1 MNLDFLID
9 KIWSNF
15 AYDLA
20 IDLGTAN
27 TKVYVKGKG
36 IVIREPSAV
45 AQHKKTKA
53 ILAIGREAKKMVGK
67 TPANIL
73 AIRPLRD
80 GVISDFDVAEAMLR
94 YYIKKVHETRFIF
107 PPKIP
112 RPRVVIGIPS
122 GVTEVERKAVLD
134 AAMRGG
140 ARKVYLIEEPMAA
153 AIGANLPV
161 EEARGS
167 MIADIGGGTT
177 EIAVIS
183 LGGIVCN
190 RSLRVAGDEMD
201 GEIVSWAKEKH
212 NLLIGERTAEE
223 IKIAIGSAWEMEV
236 ESGMESKASLR
247 GRELRTGLPKEIEVG
262 QSEIRQS
269 LQKPLKQILANIK
282 EVIEE
287 VPPELLSDIYR
298 DGITLTGGSSLL
310 AGIDKLVAEETKVPV
325 KITEDPLTTVV
336 RGCGK
341 TLDEI
346 ELLEKVRVVWG
357 DVKS

>member
-1 MNLDFLID
+1 MSLDSFID
-9 KIWSNF
+9 RIWSNF
-15 AYDLA
+15 SYDLA

-27 TKVYVKGKG
+27 TKVYIKGKG

-45 AQHKKTKA
+45 AQHKRTKA
-53 ILAIGREAKKMVGK
+53 ILAIGNEAKKMVGK

-94 YYIKKVHETRFIF
+94 YYIRKVHESRLIF
-107 PPKIP
+107 PPKIS

-134 AAMRGG
+134 AATRGG

-153 AIGANLPV
+153 AIGAGLPV

-183 LGGIVCN
+183 LGGIVAN
-190 RSLRVAGDEMD
+190 RSIRIAGDEMD
-201 GEIVSWAKEKH
+201 EEIVGWAKGKH

-223 IKIAIGSAWEMEV
+223 LKIAIGSAWGKNEKQGEP
-236 ESGMESKASLR
+236 KASLR
-247 GRELRTGLPKEIEVG
+247 GRCLTSGLPKEVEVT
-262 QSEIRQS
+262 QSEVREA
-269 LQKPLKQILANIK
+269 LQKPLREIVLNVK

-287 VPPELLSDIYR
+287 VPPELLSDIYH
-298 DGITLTGGSSLL
+298 DGIVLTGGSSLL
-310 AGIDKLVAEETKVPV
+310 ADIDKLIAEETKVPV
-325 KITEDPLTTVV
+325 RIADDPLTTVV

-341 TLDEI
+341 TLEEI
-346 ELLEKVRVVWG
+346 ELLEKVKVVWG
-357 DVKS
+357 V

>member
-1 MNLDFLID
+1 MNIDSIVD

-15 AYDLA
+15 TYDLA

-94 YYIKKVHETRFIF
+94 YYIKKVHETRLIF

-112 RPRVVIGIPS
+112 RPRVVIGVPS
-122 GVTEVERKAVLD
+122 GVTEVERKAVVD

-153 AIGANLPV
+153 AIGAGLPI
-161 EEARGS
+161 EDPRGS
-167 MIADIGGGTT
+167 MIVDIGGGTS

-183 LGGIVCN
+183 LGGIVAN
-190 RSLRVAGDEMD
+190 RSVRVAGDEMD
-201 GEIVSWAKEKH
+201 EQILVWAKTAR

-223 IKIAIGSAWEMEV
+223 IKIAIGSAWKNGN
-236 ESGMESKASLR
+236 SDGQHKALLR
-247 GRELRTGLPKEIEVG
+247 GRDLSTGLPKEIEVLEV
-262 QSEIRQS
+262 QVWEA
-269 LQKPLKQILANIK
+269 LQKPLRQILVNIK

-287 VPPELLSDIYR
+287 IPPELLSDIYH
-298 DGITLTGGSSLL
+298 DGIVLTGGSSLL
-310 AGIDKLVAEETKVPV
+310 TGIDKLVAEETKVPV
-325 KITEDPLTTVV
+325 RIADDPQTCVV

-346 ELLEKVRVVWG
+346 ELLEKVRVIWG
-357 DVKS
+357 A

>member
-1 MNLDFLID
+1 LFLDR
-9 KIWSNF
+9 IWANF

-80 GVISDFDVAEAMLR
+80 GVISDFEVTEAMLR
-94 YYIKKVHETRFIF
+94 HYIKKVHESRLVF

-112 RPRVVIGIPS
+112 RPRVVIGIPA

-153 AIGANLPV
+153 AIGAGLPI
-161 EEARGS
+161 EDPRGS
-167 MIADIGGGTT
+167 MIVDIGGGTS

-183 LGGIVCN
+183 LGGIVSN
-190 RSLRVAGDEMD
+190 RSLRIAGDEMD
-201 GEIVSWAKEKH
+201 GQIINWAKEKH

-223 IKIAIGSAWEMEV
+223 IKIAIGSAWETPSENGI
-236 ESGMESKASLR
+236 EPKAPLR
-247 GRELRTGLPKEIEVG
+247 GRELKSGLPKEIEVG
-262 QSEIRQS
+262 QSEIREC
-269 LQKPLKQILANIK
+269 LEKPLRQILINIK

-287 VPPELLSDIYR
+287 VPPELLSDVYH
-298 DGITLTGGSSLL
+298 DGIVLTGGSSLIT
-310 AGIDKLVAEETKVPV
+310 GIDKLVAEETKVPV
-325 KITEDPLTTVV
+325 RITEDPLTTVV

-357 DVKS
+357 AQ

>member
-1 MNLDFLID
+1 MNFNFLLDR
-9 KIWSNF
+9 IWSNF

-112 RPRVVIGIPS
+112 RPRVVIGVPS
-122 GVTEVERKAVLD
+122 GVTEVERKAVVD

-153 AIGANLPV
+153 AIGAGLPI
-161 EEARGS
+161 EDACGN
-167 MIADIGGGTT
+167 MIVDIGGGTS

-183 LGGIVCN
+183 LGGIVAN
-190 RSLRVAGDEMD
+190 RSVRVAGDEMD
-201 GEIVSWAKEKH
+201 EQILVWAKTNR

-223 IKIAIGSAWEMEV
+223 TKIAIGSAWRGGLGKEEP
-236 ESGMESKASLR
+236 KTTLR
-247 GRELRTGLPKEIEVG
+247 GRDLTTGLPKEVEVT
-262 QSEIRQS
+262 QSEIREI
-269 LQKPLKQILANIK
+269 LQKPLGQIISNIK

-287 VPPELLSDIYR
+287 VPPELLADIYR
-298 DGITLTGGSSLL
+298 VGIVLTGGSSLL
-310 AGIDKLVAEETKVPV
+310 SGIDKLVAEVTNVPV
-325 KITEDPLTTVV
+325 RIADDPLSTVV

-346 ELLEKVRVVWG
+346 ELLEKVRVIW
-357 DVKS
+357 DA

>member
-1 MNLDFLID
+1 MNLDSFVD

-15 AYDLA
+15 TYDLA

-112 RPRVVIGIPS
+112 RPRVVIGVPS
-122 GVTEVERKAVLD
+122 GVTEVERKAVVD
-134 AAMRGG
+134 AATHGG

-153 AIGANLPV
+153 AIGAGLPI
-161 EEARGS
+161 EDACGN
-167 MIADIGGGTT
+167 MIVDIGGGTS

-183 LGGIVCN
+183 LGGIVAN
-190 RSLRVAGDEMD
+190 RSVRVAGDEMD
-201 GEIVSWAKEKH
+201 EQILVWAKTRQ
-212 NLLIGERTAEE
+212 NILIGERTAEE
-223 IKIAIGSAWEMEV
+223 IKIAIGSAWGGGVDGEEP
-236 ESGMESKASLR
+236 KAALR
-247 GRELRTGLPKEIEVG
+247 GRDLTTGLPKEVEVT
-262 QSEIRQS
+262 QSEIREI
-269 LQKPLKQILANIK
+269 LQKPLGQIITNIK

-287 VPPELLSDIYR
+287 VPPELLADIYR
-298 DGITLTGGSSLL
+298 VGIVLTGGSSLL
-310 AGIDKLVAEETKVPV
+310 SGIDKLVAEETKVPV
-325 KITEDPLTTVV
+325 RIADDPLSTVV

-341 TLDEI
+341 TLDEV
-346 ELLEKVRVVWG
+346 ELLEKVRVIW
-357 DVKS
+357 DA